1 MNINEL
7 IDNSYDGFCIL
18 VLPRPLDDYWVIAP
32 LQSAEEY
39 VFRSWSAAHRYA
51 TDEFSDHDFHQHLQ
65 WKIVPHK
72 VL

>member
-7 IDNSYDGFCIL
+7 IDDAHDGFCIL

-32 LQSAEEY
+32 LRSSEEY

-51 TDEFSDHDFHQHLQ
+51 TEEFSDHDLEHLK